1 MDCLQQVT
9 KHCPSIVHYMDCFQQ
24 VTKHCPSIVHYMDY
38 LQHGTKHCPRIIHY
52 MDCLQ
57 HVTKHCPSIVHYM
70 DCLQH
75 GTKHC
80 PSILY
85 YMDCLQH
92 GTKHCPS
99 IVHYMDCWLFCSTWQ
114 STVSILFTTYVA
126 VSPSKALSQYY
137 SLHVLLYHL
146 AKHCLSIV
154 HYLDCCLLLQ
164 HLAKHCLNIIHSM
177 CCCITWQS
185 TVSILFTP
193 CVAVSPSKALPQYCS
208 LSGLLL
214 VAAAPGKALSKA
226 EGGRVG
232 LLLPHQPRCH
242 LHPDQAL

>member
-9 KHCPSIVHYMDCFQQ
+9 KHCPSIVHYMDCWF
-24 VTKHCPSIVHYMDY
+24 
-38 LQHGTKHCPRIIHY
+38 
-52 MDCLQ
+52 
-57 HVTKHCPSIVHYM
+57 
-70 DCLQH
+70 
-75 GTKHC
+75 
-80 PSILY
+80 
-85 YMDCLQH
+85 
-92 GTKHCPS
+92 
-99 IVHYMDCWLFCSTWQ
+99 FCSTWQ
-114 STVSILFTTYVA
+114 STVSVLFTPCVA

-146 AKHCLSIV
+146 AKHCLNTV
-154 HYLDCCLLLQ
+154 HYMDCCLLLQ
-164 HLAKHCLNIIHSM
+164 HLAKHCLNIIHS
-177 CCCITWQS
+177 IS
-185 TVSILFTP
+185 P

-232 LLLPHQPRCH
+232 LLLTHQPRRH